1 MVVGRIDTRVEI
13 FCVTVWKSSS
23 LFFCGRYYQS
33 RFDACRSGRRNR
45 LLKRILGKPSRG
57 CMSAIRARHEVIL
70 LSVLILLNKSNS
82 YSARRVLYGGIIQFY
97 KLKTR
102 CAIILTIIKRFRRDI
117 RVVIIF
123 YFIFSVCRATQTQR
137 ARARAWEC
145 APHTVRVATTGS
157 TLFCIFF
164 FFVASLRRIANRH
177 TLPDTRVSYWW
188 RRRYI
193 DSVFRRTHTGA
204 RAR

>member
-1 MVVGRIDTRVEI
+1 MNQSKWSWGESIRGLKFSALRCKNRVL
-13 FCVTVWKSSS
+13 F
-23 LFFCGRYYQS
+23 FFCGRYYQS

-123 YFIFSVCRATQTQR
+123 YFFFFRSAAQRRHNGR
-137 ARARAWEC
+137 ARARGSAHHTPYAWRRRRRRGQRSF
-145 APHTVRVATTGS
+145 V
-157 TLFCIFF
+157 FF
-164 FFVASLRRIANRH
+164 FFLSPPFVASLTVTPFPTPA
-177 TLPDTRVSYWW
+177 
-188 RRRYI
+188 
-193 DSVFRRTHTGA
+193 
-204 RAR
+204 